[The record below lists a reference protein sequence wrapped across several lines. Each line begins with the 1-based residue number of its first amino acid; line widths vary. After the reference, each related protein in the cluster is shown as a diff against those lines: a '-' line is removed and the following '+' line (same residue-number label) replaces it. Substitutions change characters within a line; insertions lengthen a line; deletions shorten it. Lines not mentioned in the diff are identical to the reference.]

1 MKKLILVVSILL
13 IGIGSMANNETK
25 TQLDSAIAVEQDSLM
40 LANAFTKNWE
50 FGFMAGAQAYLA
62 EYQRLFSRG
71 YFNPKDWW
79 MPGLDLYIQ
88 KWASPVFGIGIGLNV
103 AGYTG
108 IYKPGD
114 AKTATFMRESD
125 PLYRTDRG
133 DFHRAYGAYAN
144 LFAKANFDLTNLF
157 WGYKPK
163 RIFDWSGYLGGGVII
178 PVSHVN
184 KYYPVGA
191 SFNAGL
197 NFMFRLSR
205 SWRIGFAIRGA
216 LISDTFNGIGYTSS
230 LDIKNIPLD
239 GMLGLTVGASY
250 KFGFVDRKNTKT
262 GNVAS
267 YEWVSVTT
275 AAATSAAVA
284 KGILADID
292 EAVAEKDAAISD
304 AKGKLS
310 ESEQRIGELQ
320 EKNRELTAKLSE
332 ASASKPYWA
341 IITFAIDRWAIK
353 NTEKAKILAAADYIK
368 SCPDVKFVIR
378 GFADKQT
385 ATKPHNE
392 MLSKNRANAV
402 KDVLVKEFGVN
413 PEQLEI
419 EYHGGVDYMFF
430 EDEKCSRSV
439 IISSLDK

>member
-1 MKKLILVVSILL
+1 MKKLVIAVSILL
-13 IGIGSMANNETK
+13 IGISSMANNETK

-40 LANAFTKNWE
+40 LANSFSKNWE
-50 FGFMAGAQAYLA
+50 FGFMVGAQAYLA

-71 YFNPKDWW
+71 DFHPKDWW

-114 AKTATFMRESD
+114 AKTATFMREND
-125 PLYRTDRG
+125 PVYKEG
-133 DFHRAYGAYAN
+133 FHRAYGAYAN

-157 WGYKPK
+157 WGYNPK
-163 RIFDWSGYLGGGVII
+163 RIFDWTGYLGGGVVI
-178 PVSHVN
+178 PASHVN

-205 SWRIGFAIRGA
+205 AWRIGFAIRGA

-230 LDIKNIPLD
+230 MDIKNIPLD

-250 KFGFVDRKNTKT
+250 RFGFVDRKNTKT
-262 GNVAS
+262 GKVAS
-267 YEWVSVTT
+267 YEWVPVTT

-284 KGILADID
+284 KGILSDID
-292 EAVAEKDAAISD
+292 QAVAGKDAAISD
-304 AKGKLS
+304 AEGKLS
-310 ESEQRIGELQ
+310 ESERRIGELQ

-332 ASASKPYWA
+332 AAAPRSYWT
-341 IITFAIDRWAIK
+341 IITFVVDRWAIR

-368 SCPDVKFVIR
+368 SCPGEKFLIR

-385 ATKPHNE
+385 ATKDHNE
-392 MLSKNRANAV
+392 MLSKERANAV

-430 EDEKCSRSV
+430 KDEKCSRSV
-439 IISSLDK
+439 IISSLNK